1 MRVAID
7 NLIAEKEHGGMLSA
21 AKALLEGLA
30 RIDQTNEYIVIT
42 GRPKEYRALANALNI
57 RIQPV
62 KLRTWRGILIQHQ
75 LVLPEVL
82 RKIQPDILHVPA
94 FSAPIGW
101 NGPLVLTVHDL
112 AFLKVPDQSSLY
124 ARLYWQYLLRESVG
138 RAQRIIAISE
148 QTRNEL
154 VTYWGVKTERITV
167 IHHAIRASLC
177 HTDISYQEI
186 QAMRH
191 RYGGR
196 YLLHTGRIMPRKN
209 VGKLIEAFE
218 LVAPRF
224 EDLHLVLTGG
234 TGHRGAEVLQ
244 KIKSSFNRERIHLA
258 GWLPDED
265 LGPLYAGAEALV
277 FPSRHEGFGL
287 PTIEAMA
294 CGTPVIASHEAA
306 SIEIAGDAV
315 VRVDCSSASTLAD
328 AIAQVLT
335 DTSLRERLITLG
347 RARAASFTPE
357 ACATA
362 TLRVYQEVLD
372 SYNSSNRQIVS
383 NSSFSGMEEHPKVS
397 VVVPVT
403 RPELGTLAL
412 DSIHRQHYAGEIE
425 TIVVEACDSSLA
437 QDWSITPVNR
447 GPVRYPGKARN
458 LGASHATGDVLLF
471 LDDDCTVE
479 EDWAERNVQALKQPE
494 IGVVGARIRGKS
506 RTFFA
511 RCTDFTNFGDF
522 QHGRSMDI
530 PVAAASMAIPRKL
543 FHAIRGFDE
552 TKRSSEDMDLC
563 YRVQQLGYRTVYQPD
578 IIVTHN
584 HRRDTLGKI
593 LRHNYAH
600 GRESGLTAKLPY
612 QSLGL
617 KNRLLSSVRFPPL
630 FLLLLPLIAIAA
642 TARIVIMNVRTNQEV
657 LLYVP
662 FILLAKLVYEFGV
675 FRRLLSPAATM
686 TGTTPLTGE
695 KGRRT

>member
-30 RIDQTNEYIVIT
+30 RVDQTNEYIVIT
-42 GRPKEYRALANALNI
+42 GRPKEYRALANAPNI

-75 LVLPEVL
+75 LVLPDVL

-124 ARLYWQYLLRESVG
+124 VRLYWQYLLRESVR

-148 QTRNEL
+148 QTRSEL
-154 VTYWGVKTERITV
+154 VTYWGVETERITV
-167 IHHAIRASLC
+167 IHHAMRASLR
-177 HTDISYQEI
+177 HTNISAQEI
-186 QAMRH
+186 QAMRQ

-234 TGHRGAEVLQ
+234 TGHRSAEVLQ
-244 KIKSSFNRERIHLA
+244 KITSSFYRERIHLA

-294 CGTPVIASHEAA
+294 CGTPVIASPEAA
-306 SIEIAGDAV
+306 SVEIAGDAV
-315 VRVDCSSASTLAD
+315 VRVDCSSAFALAD
-328 AIAQVLT
+328 AIVQVLT
-335 DTSLRERLITLG
+335 DTSLHERLITLG

-357 ACATA
+357 VCATA

-372 SYNSSNRQIVS
+372 S
-383 NSSFSGMEEHPKVS
+383 
-397 VVVPVT
+397 
-403 RPELGTLAL
+403 
-412 DSIHRQHYAGEIE
+412 D
-425 TIVVEACDSSLA
+425 
-437 QDWSITPVNR
+437 
-447 GPVRYPGKARN
+447 
-458 LGASHATGDVLLF
+458 
-471 LDDDCTVE
+471 
-479 EDWAERNVQALKQPE
+479 ER
-494 IGVVGARIRGKS
+494 S
-506 RTFFA
+506 
-511 RCTDFTNFGDF
+511 
-522 QHGRSMDI
+522 
-530 PVAAASMAIPRKL
+530 
-543 FHAIRGFDE
+543 
-552 TKRSSEDMDLC
+552 
-563 YRVQQLGYRTVYQPD
+563 
-578 IIVTHN
+578 
-584 HRRDTLGKI
+584 
-593 LRHNYAH
+593 
-600 GRESGLTAKLPY
+600 
-612 QSLGL
+612 
-617 KNRLLSSVRFPPL
+617 
-630 FLLLLPLIAIAA
+630 
-642 TARIVIMNVRTNQEV
+642 
-657 LLYVP
+657 
-662 FILLAKLVYEFGV
+662 
-675 FRRLLSPAATM
+675 
-686 TGTTPLTGE
+686 
-695 KGRRT
+695 

>member
-30 RIDQTNEYIVIT
+30 RVDQTNEYIVIT
-42 GRPKEYRALANALNI
+42 GRPKEYRALANAPNI

-75 LVLPEVL
+75 LVLPDVL

-124 ARLYWQYLLRESVG
+124 VRLYWQYLLRESVR

-148 QTRNEL
+148 QTRSEL
-154 VTYWGVKTERITV
+154 VTYWGVETERITV
-167 IHHAIRASLC
+167 IHHAMRASLR
-177 HTDISYQEI
+177 HTNISAQEI
-186 QAMRH
+186 QAMRQ

-234 TGHRGAEVLQ
+234 TGHRSAEVLQ
-244 KIKSSFNRERIHLA
+244 KIKSSFYRERIHLA

-294 CGTPVIASHEAA
+294 CGTPVIASPEAA
-306 SIEIAGDAV
+306 SVEIAGDAV
-315 VRVDCSSASTLAD
+315 VRVDCSSAFALAD
-328 AIAQVLT
+328 AIVQVLT
-335 DTSLRERLITLG
+335 DTSLHERLITLG

-357 ACATA
+357 VCATA

-372 SYNSSNRQIVS
+372 S
-383 NSSFSGMEEHPKVS
+383 
-397 VVVPVT
+397 
-403 RPELGTLAL
+403 
-412 DSIHRQHYAGEIE
+412 D
-425 TIVVEACDSSLA
+425 
-437 QDWSITPVNR
+437 
-447 GPVRYPGKARN
+447 
-458 LGASHATGDVLLF
+458 
-471 LDDDCTVE
+471 
-479 EDWAERNVQALKQPE
+479 ER
-494 IGVVGARIRGKS
+494 S
-506 RTFFA
+506 
-511 RCTDFTNFGDF
+511 
-522 QHGRSMDI
+522 
-530 PVAAASMAIPRKL
+530 
-543 FHAIRGFDE
+543 
-552 TKRSSEDMDLC
+552 
-563 YRVQQLGYRTVYQPD
+563 
-578 IIVTHN
+578 
-584 HRRDTLGKI
+584 
-593 LRHNYAH
+593 
-600 GRESGLTAKLPY
+600 
-612 QSLGL
+612 
-617 KNRLLSSVRFPPL
+617 
-630 FLLLLPLIAIAA
+630 
-642 TARIVIMNVRTNQEV
+642 
-657 LLYVP
+657 
-662 FILLAKLVYEFGV
+662 
-675 FRRLLSPAATM
+675 
-686 TGTTPLTGE
+686 
-695 KGRRT
+695 